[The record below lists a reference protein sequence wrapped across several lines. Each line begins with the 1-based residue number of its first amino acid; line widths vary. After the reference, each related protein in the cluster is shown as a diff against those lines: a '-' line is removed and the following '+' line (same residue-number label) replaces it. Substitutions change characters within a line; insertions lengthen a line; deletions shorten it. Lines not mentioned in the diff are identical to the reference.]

1 MKCGRPKT
9 VFCID
14 NISMFNS
21 FELLS
26 DSFFFFFQLYSLLSF
41 VAPEIF
47 RLELMEEF
55 VEKYSD
61 IANSSGI

>member
-1 MKCGRPKT
+1 
-9 VFCID
+9 
-14 NISMFNS
+14 MFNS

-26 DSFFFFFQLYSLLSF
+26 DSFFFFFFFQLYSLLSF